1 MATVF
6 LTQEQEEEEVETG
19 GGEEMGTVFLTEGF
33 SSLWR

>member
-6 LTQEQEEEEVETG
+6 LTQEQEEEVETG

-33 SSLWR
+33 SSMWR